1 MKDYVY
7 RTSVNDIATF
17 LSRIIEA
24 LRSVVERI
32 STRLC
37 AAAGYGRDVIRA
49 TRGSHSEVKV
59 KHIHFL
65 S

>member
-1 MKDYVY
+1 MFPRFPDNTPCDMFLLGYVKDYVY

-24 LRSVVERI
+24 LRSILERI

-37 AAAGYGRDVIRA
+37 AAAC
-49 TRGSHSEVKV
+49 
-59 KHIHFL
+59 
-65 S
+65 

>member
-1 MKDYVY
+1 VKDYVY
-7 RTSVNDIATF
+7 RTSVTDIATC

-24 LRSVVERI
+24 LRSVMERI
-32 STRLC
+32 STRFC

-49 TRGSHSEVKV
+49 TRGSHAEVKL

>member
-7 RTSVNDIATF
+7 RTSLNDIATF
-17 LSRIIEA
+17 LARIFEA
-24 LRSVVERI
+24 YRSVVERI

-37 AAAGYGRDVIRA
+37 AGTGYGRDVIRA
-49 TRGSHSEVKV
+49 TRGPHAEGKL
-59 KHIHFL
+59 KHIRSL